1 MGKLIGIILIY
12 IIGISLVGFLAAGIL
27 LALFYIKKR
36 ISHMTADKWELYFN
50 NLSNKKILFRGF
62 IIYAASLCLI
72 GMLSFILFEIFH
84 YEYAYTL
91 SQCFFLIGI
100 LYAIVEYLTNKKMLL
115 EKLNRL
121 HQ

>member
-12 IIGISLVGFLAAGIL
+12 IIGISLAGFLAAGIL
-27 LALFYIKKR
+27 LALFYIQKR

-50 NLSNKKILFRGF
+50 KQNKKKILFRGF

>member
-1 MGKLIGIILIY
+1 MFMPIIHFI
-12 IIGISLVGFLAAGIL
+12 LAYN
-27 LALFYIKKR
+27 FQTEY
-36 ISHMTADKWELYFN
+36 N
-50 NLSNKKILFRGF
+50 
-62 IIYAASLCLI
+62 LCLI

-91 SQCFFLIGI
+91 SQGFFLIGI
-100 LYAIVEYLTNKKMLL
+100 LYAIVEYLTNKQMLL